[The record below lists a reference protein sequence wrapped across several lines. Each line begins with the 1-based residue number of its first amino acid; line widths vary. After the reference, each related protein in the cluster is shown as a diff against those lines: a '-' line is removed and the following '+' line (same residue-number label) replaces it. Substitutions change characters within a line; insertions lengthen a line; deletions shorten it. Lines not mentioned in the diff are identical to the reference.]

1 MAKIRR
7 HSDVPHYFDG
17 AANETVLLSGRS
29 FAERRFLNFAAAD
42 AGSADAKAFAGP
54 IYKSVDRL
62 QIQIPAALGD
72 IVGVTDTMPELRPA
86 ATDFTNF
93 SHKNTP
99 WPSKAEQ
106 VKH

>member
-1 MAKIRR
+1 MFPITSMGRT
-7 HSDVPHYFDG
+7 
-17 AANETVLLSGRS
+17 NETVLLSGRS

-42 AGSADAKAFAGP
+42 AGCADANTCAGP
-54 IYKSVDRL
+54 VHKSMDRL

-72 IVGVTDTMPELRPA
+72 IVGVTDAMPELRPA